1 MNSRI
6 SWLSSHEK
14 FYHDQVA
21 LKDSNIYIYIYMT
34 IDLRAK
40 RSMKISYTR
49 TVLFNCSSRREW
61 WSGNTPTEI
70 SMRWIKHKWE
80 ERTLLNAKYNR
91 KYTLAKS
98 DLQ

>member
-1 MNSRI
+1 
-6 SWLSSHEK
+6 
-14 FYHDQVA
+14 
-21 LKDSNIYIYIYMT
+21 
-34 IDLRAK
+34 
-40 RSMKISYTR
+40 MKISYTR

-98 DLQ
+98 DLQQNVPNRFSPMQISLIRAHAPECQHYLRY